1 MDLKVK
7 IISWLIRKWDFLLV
21 ARDGIE
27 GMVVYEEDNDKRG
40 NLATILYSCMEYKDE
55 VKELTLSAAEKYLS
69 RYEIEGRNFCKRV
82 FDK

>member
-1 MDLKVK
+1 MDFKVK

-40 NLATILYSCMEYKDE
+40 NLAAILYSCMEYKDE

-69 RYEIEGRNFCKRV
+69 RYEIVGRNFCKRV

>member
-1 MDLKVK
+1 MDFKLK

-27 GMVVYEEDNDKRG
+27 GMVAYEEEKDKHG
-40 NLATILYSCMEYKDE
+40 HLATILYSCMEHEEE
-55 VKELTLSAAEKYLS
+55 VKELVLIAAEKYLS

-82 FDK
+82 FNK